1 MNDNNF
7 IGFYQAE
14 EVLCDDII
22 DFYNQHKKYAIKGLS
37 AKSTDEINT
46 DINVKDSIDLAV
58 SARHLYYPM
67 DEYRKHLQ
75 ESLDKYIKIY
85 IDANNYSRFKIVE
98 DYNIQHYSIGG
109 GFKTWHFES
118 NSPSSMR
125 RILVFMTYLNDVP
138 DGGTI
143 FKYQNIITPAK
154 KGSTVIWPA
163 GFTHTHKGQISH
175 TKEKFIVTGWWSLID
190 E

>member
-37 AKSTDEINT
+37 ASSTDEIK
-46 DINVKDSIDLAV
+46 DDVNVKDSNDLLI
-58 SARHLYYPM
+58 SAQHFYYPM

-98 DYNIQHYSIGG
+98 DYNIQHYPIGG

-118 NSPSSMR
+118 ASLASIR

-138 DGGTI
+138 DGGTM
-143 FKYQNIITPAK
+143 FKYQNITTPAK